1 MRIIE
6 SKKQVLLSLL
16 LSSLICLPSLVAYSS
31 EVMDN
36 NNQKIKTE
44 KTSVNVDKLKDGV
57 YKTNLGMNFVVK
69 GGKITEFMVRDFTLS
84 RKTNTNDSIE
94 FNANHKIFSGS
105 KKGESAAMKYLD
117 GIHDKYSYIKMY
129 KATEEKT
136 KAEYWIISYK

>member
-1 MRIIE
+1 MMKIIE

-36 NNQKIKTE
+36 NNQKVKTE

-57 YKTNLGMNFVVK
+57 YKTNLGRNFVVK
-69 GGKITEFMVRDFTLS
+69 GGKITKFIVT
-84 RKTNTNDSIE
+84 KTNANDSIE

-105 KKGESAAMKYLD
+105 KKGKSAAMKYLD

-136 KAEYWIISYK
+136 KVEYWIISYK

>member
-1 MRIIE
+1 MKIIE

-36 NNQKIKTE
+36 NNQKVKTE
-44 KTSVNVDKLKDGV
+44 KASVNVDKLKEGV
-57 YKTNLGMNFVVK
+57 YKTTLGLNFIVK
-69 GGKITEFMVRDFTLS
+69 GGKITEFMVKDFTLS

-105 KKGESAAMKYLD
+105 KESAAMKYLD

-136 KAEYWIISYK
+136 NAEYWIISYK

>member
-57 YKTNLGMNFVVK
+57 YKTSLDGNFVVK
-69 GGKITEFMVRDFTLS
+69 GGKITKFIV
-84 RKTNTNDSIE
+84 RKTNAIDSIE